1 MEFLHTADKERYR
14 RMTTSEMRE
23 AYLIDNLFVAGEVSL
38 CYTDVERSIAGSAVP
53 VGEPLT
59 LPVHKELA
67 SDYFTQRREIG
78 VINIG
83 QQGTIVVDG
92 ETFELDNRDSLYIGR
107 GSKEVA
113 FSSTSATEPAQF
125 YLVSYPAHKEY
136 PTKLVKRADAN
147 RLEMGSV
154 EECNDRVINQ
164 SIIPGIVDTCQ
175 VVMGFTE
182 LSPGSNW
189 NTMPVHTHRRRTEV
203 YMYFDLA
210 DDQCVFHFMGEPD
223 ATRSIVVRNGQA
235 IASPSWSIH
244 SGVGTRNYT
253 FIWAMGGENQD
264 FPDMDHVAMKDIL

>member
-1 MEFLHTADKERYR
+1 MKFLHTADRERYK
-14 RMTTSEMRE
+14 RMTTSELRD
-23 AYLIDNLFVAGEVSL
+23 AYLIDDMFVPGELTL
-38 CYTDVERSIAGSAVP
+38 CYTDVDRSIVGSAVP
-53 VGEPLT
+53 TGKALE

-67 SDYFTQRREIG
+67 SDFFAQRREIG

-83 QQGTIVVDG
+83 KSGSIVVDG
-92 ETFELDNRDSLYIGR
+92 VTFELDNRDSLYIGR
-107 GSKEVA
+107 GSREVE
-113 FSSTSATEPAQF
+113 FTSASEHEPAQF
-125 YLVSYPAHKEY
+125 YFVSYPAHAEY

-164 SIIPGIVDTCQ
+164 SILPGKVDTCQ
-175 VVMGFTE
+175 IVMGFTE

-203 YMYFDLA
+203 YMYFDLD

-223 ATRSIVVRNGQA
+223 ETRSIVIRNGQA
-235 IASPSWSIH
+235 VASPSWSIH
-244 SGVGTRNYT
+244 SGAGTRNYT

-264 FPDMDHVAMKDIL
+264 FPDMDHVQMKDIF

>member
-1 MEFLHTADKERYR
+1 MKFLHTADRERYR
-14 RMTTSEMRE
+14 RMTTSELRE
-23 AYLIDNLFVAGEVSL
+23 AYLIDGMFIPGEVTL
-38 CYTDVERSIAGSAVP
+38 QYVDVERSIVGSAVP
-53 VGEPLT
+53 INTALELPL
-59 LPVHKELA
+59 HKELA
-67 SDYFTQRREIG
+67 SDYFAQRREIG

-83 QQGTIVVDG
+83 QSGTIVVDG
-92 ETFELDNRDSLYIGR
+92 ESFDLDNRDSLYIGR
-107 GSKEVA
+107 GSREVE
-113 FSSTSATEPAQF
+113 FTSTSDSEPAQF
-125 YLVSYPAHKEY
+125 YFVSYPAHKAY

-164 SIIPGIVDTCQ
+164 SLIPGIVDTCQ
-175 VVMGFTE
+175 LVMGFTE
-182 LSPGSNW
+182 LASGSNW

-223 ATRSIVVRNGQA
+223 ETKSIVVRNGQA

-253 FIWAMGGENQD
+253 FIWAMGGENQE
-264 FPDMDHVAMKDIL
+264 FPDMDHVEMKDIL

>member
-14 RMTTSEMRE
+14 RLTTSEMRE

-53 VGEPLT
+53 VDEALT

-67 SDYFTQRREIG
+67 SDFFTQRREIG

-83 QQGTIVVDG
+83 QQGTIVVNG
-92 ETFELDNRDSLYIGR
+92 ESFELDNRDSLYIGR
-107 GSKEVA
+107 GNEEVV
-113 FSSTSATEPAQF
+113 FSSTSAAEPAQF
-125 YLVSYPAHKEY
+125 YFVSYPAHKEY
-136 PTKLVKRADAN
+136 PSKLVKRADAN
-147 RLEMGSV
+147 RLEMGTV
-154 EECNDRVINQ
+154 EECNDRVISQ

-223 ATRSIVVRNGQA
+223 ETRSIVVRNGQA
-235 IASPSWSIH
+235 VASPSWSIH

-264 FPDMDHVAMKDIL
+264 FPDMDHVDMKDIL

>member
-14 RMTTSEMRE
+14 RLTTSEMRE

-53 VGEPLT
+53 VGEALT

-67 SDYFTQRREIG
+67 SDFFTQRREIG

-83 QQGTIVVDG
+83 QQGTIVVNG
-92 ETFELDNRDSLYIGR
+92 ESFELDNRDSLYIGR
-107 GSKEVA
+107 GNEEVV
-113 FSSTSATEPAQF
+113 FSSTSAAEPAQF
-125 YLVSYPAHKEY
+125 YFVSYPAHKEY
-136 PTKLVKRADAN
+136 PSKLVKRADAN
-147 RLEMGSV
+147 RLEMGTV
-154 EECNDRVINQ
+154 EECNDRVISQ

-223 ATRSIVVRNGQA
+223 ETRSIVVRNGQA
-235 IASPSWSIH
+235 VASPSWSIH

-264 FPDMDHVAMKDIL
+264 FPDMDHVDMKDIL